1 MTEQGANLA
10 KGNGE
15 WLKATAI
22 IINNP
27 MVRSLSDR
35 ELQPKFS
42 YPLIRTAPYPER
54 LMHKSA
60 DQGRYSVF
68 KL

>member
-10 KGNGE
+10 QGNGE

-22 IINNP
+22 IITNP
-27 MVRSLSDR
+27 IVRSLSGR

-42 YPLIRTAPYPER
+42 YPLIRTAPYLER
-54 LMHKSA
+54 LMIKSA
-60 DQGRYSVF
+60 DQVRYSV
-68 KL
+68 LEL

>member
-1 MTEQGANLA
+1 MTAQGANLA
-10 KGNGE
+10 QGNGE

-22 IINNP
+22 IITKP
-27 MVRSLSDR
+27 IVRSLLDR

-42 YPLIRTAPYPER
+42 YPLIRTAPYLER
-54 LMHKSA
+54 LMHKSV